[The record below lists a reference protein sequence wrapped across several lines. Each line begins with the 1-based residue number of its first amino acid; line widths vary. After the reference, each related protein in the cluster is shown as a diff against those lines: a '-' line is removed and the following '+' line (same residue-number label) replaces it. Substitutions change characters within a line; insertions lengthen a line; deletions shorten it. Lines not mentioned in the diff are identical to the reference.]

1 MRFLSLA
8 IASLFVISALGCSKT
23 ISIESAHAGATKEN
37 IQKACAMYAIHLTLH
52 NFKGP
57 SNKQEMLDFLSSDSE
72 AKRKLERVG
81 IDPTK
86 LEDYVVG
93 RDGEPYE
100 FRWGVESNP
109 LGDAYV
115 ICWEQTGVNGK
126 VQVGVSGGRIV
137 ETDDEDELEEL
148 KKGEY
153 STGASYGAGQLRAE
167 QEE

>member
-1 MRFLSLA
+1 MRFLSFA
-8 IASLFVISALGCSKT
+8 IVCMLVVSVMGCSKT
-23 ISIESAHAGATKEN
+23 ISIESAHAAATKDN

-57 SNKQEMLDFLSSDSE
+57 NSKEEMLDFLSTDSQ
-72 AKRKLERVG
+72 AKMKLERVG
-81 IDPTK
+81 IDPGS

-93 RDGEPYE
+93 RDGEPFE
-100 FRWGVESNP
+100 FRWGVQSNP

-115 ICWEQTGVNGK
+115 ICWEQTGVNGS
-126 VQVGVSGGRIV
+126 VQVGVSGGRVV
-137 ETDDEDELEEL
+137 ETDDEDELEDL

-153 STGASYGAGQLRAE
+153 STGASYGAGQMRAE